1 MIQTLKENLKAE
13 IKQAVLTCGYITES
27 DDLNVILENSK
38 DVSHGD
44 YSTNIAMQLTKIA
57 KKNPRMIAEEI
68 LNNFNAESANVEKIE
83 IAGPGFINFFMK
95 KSAFTQ
101 SIKNIIELGHEFGTS
116 KSGNGLKYNVEY
128 VSANPTGDLHL
139 GHARGAALGDS
150 LCRIL
155 TKAGYDVTREYYV
168 NDAGNQIHNLV
179 ISAYARYLQALGLE
193 AEMPEDGYH
202 GPDIIALGQS
212 MVEQYGDRL
221 VNKLDENYKLIR
233 EMSLEYELNKIRKD
247 LDMFGVEF
255 DMYTSEQEL

>member
-101 SIKNIIELGHEFGTS
+101 SIKNIIE
-116 KSGNGLKYNVEY
+116 
-128 VSANPTGDLHL
+128 
-139 GHARGAALGDS
+139 
-150 LCRIL
+150 
-155 TKAGYDVTREYYV
+155 
-168 NDAGNQIHNLV
+168 
-179 ISAYARYLQALGLE
+179 
-193 AEMPEDGYH
+193 
-202 GPDIIALGQS
+202 
-212 MVEQYGDRL
+212 
-221 VNKLDENYKLIR
+221 
-233 EMSLEYELNKIRKD
+233 
-247 LDMFGVEF
+247 
-255 DMYTSEQEL
+255 